1 MSKIYQALG
10 PNIFVEEITKEEKI
24 GGLYVPDS
32 LEQDFTY
39 GEVLSCSE
47 GYWEKGSF
55 IPNNICVGDVI
66 AFPKVAGTKI
76 TLGGKKYIR
85 VYASDVIAKEV
96 EGEILEKEGNKDE

>member
-85 VYASDVIAKEV
+85 VYASDVVAKEV
-96 EGEILEKEGNKDE
+96 EGEIL